1 MQRTLG
7 LKDMNKET
15 KILLGVAALVL
26 AGGVALFMFGNPQP
40 KEAGQAVD
48 SQSLIR
54 ENSHM
59 TGKKDA
65 KVTIVEFADFQ
76 CPGCGYAFP
85 ILKQIKEEYKN
96 NENFNFVYRQFPLVS
111 IHRNAMLAAEVTEAA
126 SEQGK
131 FWEMHDKIFENQTSW
146 SENNAADLIFF
157 GYASDLGLDVEK
169 IKTAIAQKTYN
180 EIVKTDVADGEKLGV
195 NSTPTIYVNGVK
207 LDKIPTYEELKAKIE
222 EELKK

>member
-1 MQRTLG
+1 
-7 LKDMNKET
+7 MNKET
-15 KILLGVAALVL
+15 KILIGVAALVL

-59 TGKKDA
+59 TGKKEA
-65 KVTIVEFADFQ
+65 KVTVVEFADFQ
-76 CPGCGYAFP
+76 CPGCAAAYP
-85 ILKQIKEEYKN
+85 VLKQIKEEYKN
-96 NENFNFVYRQFPLVS
+96 NENFNFVYRQFPLVT
-111 IHRNAMLAAEVTEAA
+111 IHRNAMLAAQVAEAA

-131 FWEMHDKIFENQTSW
+131 FWEMHDKLFDGQTSW
-146 SENNAADLIFF
+146 AENNAAELVFL

-169 IKTAIAQKTYN
+169 VKTALTQQTYK
-180 EIVKTDVADGEKLGV
+180 EIVQTDMDDGEKLGV
-195 NSTPTIYVNGVK
+195 NSTPTIYVNGQK
-207 LDKIPTYEELKAKIE
+207 LERIPGYDELKAKIE